1 MEQQK
6 LLGKTITGVC
16 VNFRT
21 PLLLKKAID
30 SIRKFYDFPI
40 IVIDGSEENCDNHS
54 ESHLNHSNITVIH
67 TGHNI
72 GHGLGMDM
80 GIKMAET
87 DYVLT
92 FDTDI
97 EMKKPCIE
105 EMLERMKEDT
115 YAIGKLYI
123 NTPKPYFYIENE
135 ELFDQLIVNTYVIH
149 PSFQIVSKKE
159 YLKYAPYISDG
170 APTVLSY
177 HDIMRHNKE
186 KEILIDFP
194 VLDYVEHKNSGT
206 RDITLKHTDYENNI
220 HWKYKWKE
228 YIEANPV

>member
-1 MEQQK
+1 MDK
-6 LLGKTITGVC
+6 LTGV
-16 VNFRT
+16 VVEYAT
-21 PLLLKKAID
+21 PDLLDKAIS
-30 SIRKFYDFPI
+30 SIRKYYDFKI
-40 IVIDGSEENCDNHS
+40 IIINGGK
-54 ESHLNHSNITVIH
+54 HLDLDYPNLNIVDV
-67 TGHNI
+67 GYNI

-105 EMLERMKEDT
+105 LMMSEIKEDT
-115 YAIGKLYI
+115 YAIGKLYLV
-123 NTPKPYFYIENE
+123 NNFKFYNKYKDYFPNCT
-135 ELFDQLIVNTYVIH
+135 LAYVIH
-149 PSFQIVSKKE
+149 PSFQIVSRLE

-177 HDIMRHNKE
+177 LDIMRHQKE

-194 VLDYVEHKNSGT
+194 VLDYVYHRNAGT
-206 RDITLKHTDYENNI
+206 RDRLRFDEWEYKRIDNPDWFE
-220 HWKYKWKE
+220 KWKK
-228 YIEANPV
+228 YIGEHPLD